1 MKSLPARSF
10 AGQCLQTA
18 SVTSPAHID
27 TAMPVLAFVAHVA
40 IALSGD
46 FILYPDEIMQYL
58 EQGHRLVFGNG
69 VIYWEFFYGQRSW
82 PLPGLIGGVLQLCD
96 AAGLGERG

>member
-1 MKSLPARSF
+1 
-10 AGQCLQTA
+10 
-18 SVTSPAHID
+18 
-27 TAMPVLAFVAHVA
+27 MPVLAFAARAAV
-40 IALSGD
+40 ALSGD
-46 FILYPDEIMQYL
+46 FILHPDEIMQYL

-82 PLPGLIGGVLQLCD
+82 LLPGLIGGVLQRCD